1 MSKQFNEAITKAIVQ
16 EWETE
21 VKMSQIAAIK
31 DIMDEA
37 GPGLFNVEEVN
48 TLSNSV
54 IGLVDKSLE
63 RIEESKKEEKEVR
76 EDEDEG
82 EEFDEEDA
90 AMFKEEI
97 KSEYDL
103 QIACAELLGIIMK
116 TH

>member
-1 MSKQFNEAITKAIVQ
+1 
-16 EWETE
+16 
-21 VKMSQIAAIK
+21 MSQICAIK
-31 DIMDEA
+31 DIMEETGA
-37 GPGLFNVEEVN
+37 GLFTVDEVN

-90 AMFKEEI
+90 AMFKEEV
-97 KSEYDL
+97 K
-103 QIACAELLGIIMK
+103 
-116 TH
+116 